1 MDGGLPL
8 ALDWA
13 FGQKESAG
21 KGKCERRWGRGNKEC
36 AELFLYIVIVYF
48 KNRCQLEKWM
58 SFFSNKKLLK
68 VEIEEEDAGVLL
80 LQTLDKSCV
89 P

>member
-1 MDGGLPL
+1 
-8 ALDWA
+8 
-13 FGQKESAG
+13 
-21 KGKCERRWGRGNKEC
+21 
-36 AELFLYIVIVYF
+36 
-48 KNRCQLEKWM
+48 M

-68 VEIEEEDAGVLL
+68 VEIEEEDAGVLV